1 MKKFYTLVVAALVAV
16 SSVSAEG
23 LKQLSW
29 GNGKQVSKT
38 PVETAS
44 KLNLPAATQ
53 SIKSV
58 ETKDLDVSDLSG
70 NYTWSYVSQ
79 TQSNGGQTVSTSIK
93 IEKTGNNIY
102 TLSWNGLEFS
112 ATYSL
117 LSKKFSI
124 ASNQYLGYNDANQID
139 VYFYNLDPS
148 NAAPLST
155 PATATISGESLVF
168 DSNVMLGI
176 GNTSVGWFVL
186 GKNNVFT
193 LSTSV
198 VWENPTMPKDGWVD
212 CGTADFADPWQ
223 VAAYD
228 GVDINE
234 YAWTVGVEKN
244 ENIEGLYRMVN
255 PYQNSPISGNNA
267 DPTGEGYIVFSV
279 ADPEFVLVYPLVYTG
294 LMDEVGAFLNTNVEG
309 YYMIGYENMTKEL
322 IISET
327 GITPST
333 FDVEKGKVIFR
344 NNYFGLISEPEE
356 LYSWKDNNNQTIK
369 VDGWLQFN
377 DWTGINGVGVDADEN
392 APVEYYNLQG
402 MRINN
407 VDNNPGLYIRKQGNK
422 ATKVYVK

>member
-1 MKKFYTLVVAALVAV
+1 MKKFYTLVVAAMVAV

-29 GNGKQVSKT
+29 NNDKQVSKAS
-38 PVETAS
+38 VEMAS
-44 KLNLPAATQ
+44 KLNLPAPTQ

-58 ETKDLDVSDLSG
+58 ETKDLDISDLSG

-124 ASNQYLGYNDANQID
+124 ASNQYLGFNEANNID

-148 NAAPLST
+148 NYTPIST
-155 PATATISGESLVF
+155 PATATISGDSFVF

-176 GNTSVGWFVL
+176 GNTSLGWFVL

-322 IISET
+322 IISKT

-344 NNYFGLISEPEE
+344 NNYFGLISKPEE
-356 LYSWKDNNNQTIK
+356 LYSWKDNNNQTIE

>member
-327 GITPST
+327 VSLLLHLTLRKVRLFSETIILDSYPNLKNYTVGKITIIKQLRLTVGCSSM
-333 FDVEKGKVIFR
+333 I
-344 NNYFGLISEPEE
+344 GLVSM
-356 LYSWKDNNNQTIK
+356 
-369 VDGWLQFN
+369 V
-377 DWTGINGVGVDADEN
+377 
-392 APVEYYNLQG
+392 
-402 MRINN
+402 
-407 VDNNPGLYIRKQGNK
+407 
-422 ATKVYVK
+422 